1 MIKPKIQPFVII
13 FLNISVLLN
22 VSVWSQDNKQLKEK
36 TDSLIE
42 QPWNVHYQ
50 QTVIGQYHPPF
61 YALYSGTNSL
71 KNNVYE
77 YDPSLSSTLF
87 FGVKLG
93 KRAQVHFDPE
103 VSGGSGFSSI
113 TGIAG
118 FPNGEIYRVSSPS
131 PHIYVARL
139 FLRQIV
145 PLSTETGKYNNDA
158 QDQVACNDPLSY
170 IAITAGRFSLMDY
183 FDKNAYSHDPRSQFY
198 NWALMGNGAWDYAAN
213 TRGYTYGIA
222 IELIKPRWTLRFA
235 SVTVPT
241 VANESVMDPQIL
253 HSRADNLEFE
263 YPYKL
268 GSKNGTIRL
277 VSYLNEAHMG
287 NYRKAIEWGIKNDTT
302 PDITKVE
309 AEGRTKLGFGINI
322 EQELSPDIGFFLRT
336 GWNDG
341 QNETWAF
348 TEIDRTFSTGISILG
363 ENWKRKDD
371 ILGIAVIINGLSAA
385 HRDYLKSG
393 GYGFIIGDGNLNY
406 ATENIFECYYSYK
419 LKGYSLWIS
428 PDYQFVLY
436 PAYNKDRGPVNI
448 FGIRV
453 HIEL

>member
-1 MIKPKIQPFVII
+1 MLRSKILPII
-13 FLNISVLLN
+13 LFIISISVFIN
-22 VSVWSQDNKQLKEK
+22 VSVWSQNDISLKDK
-36 TDSLIE
+36 SDSII
-42 QPWNVHYQ
+42 QPWNFHYQ

-61 YALYSGTNSL
+61 HALYSGMNSL

-87 FGVKLG
+87 FGFKFFAG
-93 KRAQVHFDPE
+93 TQIHFDPE
-103 VSGGSGFSSI
+103 VSGGSGFSST

-118 FPNGEIYRVSSPS
+118 FPNGEIYRVSNPS

-139 FLRQIV
+139 FLRQIF
-145 PLSTETGKYNNDA
+145 PLTNETGKYDTDA
-158 QDQVACNDPLSY
+158 QDQVACREPLSF
-170 IAITAGRFSLMDY
+170 IALTAGRFSLMDF
-183 FDKNAYSHDPRSQFY
+183 FDKNTYSHDPRNQFY

-222 IELIKPRWTLRFA
+222 IELVMPLWTLRYS
-235 SVTVPT
+235 SVMEPT
-241 VANESVMDPQIL
+241 VANESVMDPGIL

-268 GSKNGTIRL
+268 GNKSGTIRV
-277 VSYLNEAHMG
+277 VSWLNEAHMG
-287 NYRKAIEWGIKNDTT
+287 NYHKAIEWGMKNDTT

-322 EQELSPDIGFFLRT
+322 EQELSSDIGFFLRT

-348 TEIDRTFSTGISILG
+348 TEIDRTLSMGISMVG
-363 ENWKRKDD
+363 EKWLRKDD
-371 ILGIAVIINGLSAA
+371 NLGIAVIINGLSAP
-385 HRDYLKSG
+385 HRDYLKAG

-406 ATENIFECYYSYK
+406 STENIFECFYSYK
-419 LKGYSLWIS
+419 LKGYPLRIS
-428 PDYQFVLY
+428 PDYQFVLF

-448 FGIRV
+448 FGLRV